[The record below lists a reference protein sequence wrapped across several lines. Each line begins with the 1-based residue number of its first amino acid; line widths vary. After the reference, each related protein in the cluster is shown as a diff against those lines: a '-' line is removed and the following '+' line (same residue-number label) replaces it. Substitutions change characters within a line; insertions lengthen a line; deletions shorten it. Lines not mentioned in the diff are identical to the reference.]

1 MAGMKDSLIIPHL
14 SSLYK
19 DGPVSIGS
27 AQLVFKLDPASA
39 TTGFDPHSNMLIFA
53 SDSLGKNVSII
64 DASEASSYYG
74 GSYNSTNKEYTFNI
88 ARHVQQT
95 LTKIVEEGGKDYG
108 LFLVAGGST
117 SNAQR
122 TLLKGNNSLK
132 LIVTYSKFNL

>member
-1 MAGMKDSLIIPHL
+1 
-14 SSLYK
+14 
-19 DGPVSIGS
+19 
-27 AQLVFKLDPASA
+27 
-39 TTGFDPHSNMLIFA
+39 MLIFA

>member
-1 MAGMKDSLIIPHL
+1 
-14 SSLYK
+14 
-19 DGPVSIGS
+19 
-27 AQLVFKLDPASA
+27 
-39 TTGFDPHSNMLIFA
+39 
-53 SDSLGKNVSII
+53 
-64 DASEASSYYG
+64 
-74 GSYNSTNKEYTFNI
+74 
-88 ARHVQQT
+88 